1 MTDQITSYVHPEG
14 VVTIAE
20 PNGTADAKA
29 FDSKAHRADLDKRIR
44 FHEDQIAKAEDQIAK
59 AKTTIAERQAFITE
73 QRQILVEPYALR
85 KVIDRVANPPAK
97 RARKAKGEEG

>member
-1 MTDQITSYVHPEG
+1 VFPPD
-14 VVTIAE
+14 
-20 PNGTADAKA
+20 KA

-44 FHEDQIAKAEDQIAK
+44 FHEGEIAKAEDAIAK
-59 AKTTIAERQAFITE
+59 AKATIAERQAFITE